1 MEHFNTS
8 FISTDRSS
16 TQKLNKATEI
26 LNDTIEE
33 LDLTYIFMILHYL
46 KNPECTF
53 FLKNTWNI
61 L

>member
-16 TQKLNKATEI
+16 RQKLSKATEI

-33 LDLTYIFMILHYL
+33 LDLTYIFMILHY
-46 KNPECTF
+46 
-53 FLKNTWNI
+53 
-61 L
+61 